1 MNFSVFCKQN
11 RLKVHFFLHISFFF
25 CNFAVRKNVLMPMKE
40 PKRILFISQEI
51 YPYIAEETP
60 TRLLNRQLPEYFQGH
75 GFETRTFMP
84 KFGEINE
91 RRNQLHEVIRLSG
104 MNLIIED
111 ADHPLLIKVASI
123 QSARI
128 QIYFIDNDDLFHRR
142 KGVKD
147 EHGVEYA
154 DNDDRVIFYARGVI
168 ETVKKLR
175 WTPDVIVCSGWM
187 SALAPL
193 YLKRAFN
200 DEPFFANAKIVLSLN
215 DNEYTT
221 PFPTKFTDKLR
232 IEGINN
238 TDVRS
243 TAGFPV
249 GYEELMR
256 LAVDFSDAIVF
267 TTPKVNQRVVNYAE
281 TKGKPILPYEE
292 TEDLIAACKRQW
304 EFYQQLLTEGREE
317 NA

>member
-1 MNFSVFCKQN
+1 M
-11 RLKVHFFLHISFFF
+11 HFFLHISKFF
-25 CNFAVRKNVLMPMKE
+25 CNFAPKSKECMPMKE

-51 YPYIAEETP
+51 TPYLAEETP
-60 TRLLNRQLPEYFQGH
+60 IRLLNRQLPEYFQSH
-75 GFETRTFMP
+75 GYETRTFMP

-104 MNLIIED
+104 MNLIIEES
-111 ADHPLLIKVASI
+111 DHPLLIKVASI

-142 KGVKD
+142 KGVMD
-147 EHGVEYA
+147 EAGNEYA

-175 WTPDVIVCSGWM
+175 WTPNIILCSGWM

-193 YLKRAFN
+193 YLKKAFS
-200 DEPFFANAKIVLSLN
+200 DEPFFANSKIVLMLD
-215 DNEYTT
+215 DNEYQK
-221 PFPTKFTDKLR
+221 PFPTRFADKLR
-232 IEGINN
+232 IEGIAN

-243 TAGFPV
+243 IAGFPV

-256 LAVDFSDAIVF
+256 LAIDFSDAIVF
-267 TTPKVNQRVVNYAE
+267 ASQRVNQRLMNYAE
-281 TKGKPILPYEE
+281 TKGKPILPYEA
-292 TEDLIAACKRQW
+292 TEDLTEQCKRHW
-304 EFYQQLLTEGREE
+304 DFYQTLLEE
-317 NA
+317 HE

>member
-1 MNFSVFCKQN
+1 MYAYC
-11 RLKVHFFLHISFFF
+11 
-25 CNFAVRKNVLMPMKE
+25 MPMKE

-51 YPYIAEETP
+51 FPYIAEESP
-60 TRLLNRQLPEYFQGH
+60 MRLLNRQLPEYFQGH
-75 GFETRTFMP
+75 GYETRTFMP

-111 ADHPLLIKVASI
+111 SDHPLLIKVASI
-123 QSARI
+123 QTARI

-142 KGVKD
+142 KGVAD
-147 EHGVEYA
+147 ETGEEYA

-175 WTPDVIVCSGWM
+175 WTPDIILCSGWI

-193 YLKRAFN
+193 YLKKVFN
-200 DEPFFANAKIVLSLN
+200 DEPFFANSKIVLMLDN
-215 DNEYTT
+215 NEYKK
-221 PFPTKFTDKLR
+221 PFPTKFSEKLR
-232 IEGINN
+232 IEGLTS

-243 TAGFPV
+243 IDGFPV

-256 LAVDFSDAIVF
+256 LAVDYSDAVVYA
-267 TTPKVNQRVVNYAE
+267 TPTVNQRVSNYAE
-281 TKGKPILPYEE
+281 TKGIPILPYAEQG
-292 TEDLIAACKRQW
+292 DLTAVCQRQY
-304 EFYQQLLTEGREE
+304 EFYQSLLEQKEDE
-317 NA
+317 

>member
-1 MNFSVFCKQN
+1 
-11 RLKVHFFLHISFFF
+11 
-25 CNFAVRKNVLMPMKE
+25 MKD

-142 KGVKD
+142 KGVMD
-147 EHGVEYA
+147 ENGVEYA

-187 SALAPL
+187 SALVPL

-200 DEPFFANAKIVLSLN
+200 DEPFFANTKIVLSLD
-215 DNEYTT
+215 DNEYKQ
-221 PFPTKFTDKLR
+221 PFTTKFADKLR
-232 IEGINN
+232 INGISN

-243 TAGFPV
+243 IAGFPV

-256 LAVDFSDAIVF
+256 LAVDFSDAIVYAK
-267 TTPKVNQRVVNYAE
+267 PKVNQRIMNYAE
-281 TKGKPILPYEE
+281 TKGKPILPYVE
-292 TEDLIAACKRQW
+292 TEDLTAACKRQW
-304 EFYQQLLTEGREE
+304 EFYHQLLSEGKEE

>member
-1 MNFSVFCKQN
+1 
-11 RLKVHFFLHISFFF
+11 
-25 CNFAVRKNVLMPMKE
+25 MKD

-51 YPYIAEETP
+51 FPYLAEETP
-60 TRLLNRQLPEYFQGH
+60 MRMLNRQLPEYFQGH

-111 ADHPLLIKVASI
+111 SDHPLLIKVASI

-142 KGVKD
+142 KGVAD
-147 EHGVEYA
+147 ESGVEYA

-193 YLKRAFN
+193 YLKKAFN
-200 DEPFFANAKIVLSLN
+200 DEPFFANSKIVLMVD
-215 DNEYTT
+215 DNEYKK
-221 PFPTKFTDKLR
+221 PFSTKFAEKLR
-232 IEGINN
+232 IDGITN
-238 TDVRS
+238 TDVR
-243 TAGFPV
+243 AIDGFPV

-256 LAVDFSDAIVF
+256 LAVDFSDAIVYA
-267 TTPKVNQRVVNYAE
+267 TPSINQRVANYAE
-281 TKGKPILPYEE
+281 TKGKPILAFEE
-292 TEDLIAACKRQW
+292 TEDVVAASKRQW
-304 EFYQQLLTEGREE
+304 EFYQTLLAEAEEE

>member
-1 MNFSVFCKQN
+1 
-11 RLKVHFFLHISFFF
+11 
-25 CNFAVRKNVLMPMKE
+25 MPMKE

-51 YPYIAEETP
+51 NPYLAEEP
-60 TRLLNRQLPEYFQGH
+60 PIRLLNRQLPEYFQGH
-75 GFETRTFMP
+75 GYETRTFMP

-111 ADHPLLIKVASI
+111 SDHPLLIKVASI

-142 KGVKD
+142 KGVCN
-147 EHGVEYA
+147 EAGEEYT

-175 WTPDVIVCSGWM
+175 WTPDIILCSGWM

-193 YLKRAFN
+193 YLKKAYN
-200 DEPFFANAKIVLSLN
+200 DEPFFANSKIVLMLD
-215 DNEYTT
+215 DNEYKK

-232 IEGINN
+232 IDGISN

-243 TAGFPV
+243 IAGFPI

-256 LAVDFSDAIVF
+256 LAVDFSDAIVYA
-267 TTPKVNQRVVNYAE
+267 TPNVNQRVSNYAE
-281 TKGKPILPYEE
+281 TKGKPILPYQE
-292 TEDLIAACKRQW
+292 TEDVVAAAKRQW
-304 EFYQQLLTEGREE
+304 DFFQTLSDTVIS
-317 NA
+317 

>member
-1 MNFSVFCKQN
+1 
-11 RLKVHFFLHISFFF
+11 
-25 CNFAVRKNVLMPMKE
+25 MKE

-51 YPYIAEETP
+51 YPYLSEETP
-60 TRLLNRQLPEYFQGH
+60 MRLLNRQLPEYFQGH

-111 ADHPLLIKVASI
+111 SDHPLLIKVASI
-123 QSARI
+123 QTARI

-147 EHGVEYA
+147 EHGEEYA

-175 WTPDVIVCSGWM
+175 WTPDVILCSGWM

-200 DEPFFANAKIVLSLN
+200 DEPFFANSKVVLMLD
-215 DNEYTT
+215 DNEYKK
-221 PFPTKFTDKLR
+221 PFSTKFTEKLR
-232 IEGINN
+232 IDGITN

-243 TAGFPV
+243 IAGFPV

-256 LAVDFSDAIVF
+256 LAVDFSDAIVYA
-267 TTPKVNQRVVNYAE
+267 TPQVNQRVANYAE
-281 TKGKPILPYEE
+281 TKGKPTLPYAE
-292 TEDLIAACKRQW
+292 TENVVEACKRQYD
-304 EFYQQLLTEGREE
+304 FFKTLLPAEE
-317 NA
+317 ESFIIE